1 MTSKVWDKQHGGSHY
16 QKYKIQPSKFVVENE
31 LLYPEGCAI
40 KYIIRH
46 RDKNGKE
53 DIFEYTNTEEELT
66 EERMYNL
73 EEFGYDKNI
82 PWYDEFTSD
91 YEECLYIREMLSNG
105 EDLRKN
111 PRVKLSTIHSAK
123 GGEADNVLLILDNTK
138 TIRDALEK
146 SSDKQDEEHRVWYVG
161 VTRTKQ
167 NLYIMAAK
175 KEDQGYDIES
185 LG

>member
-1 MTSKVWDKQHGGSHY
+1 
-16 QKYKIQPSKFVVENE
+16 
-31 LLYPEGCAI
+31 
-40 KYIIRH
+40 
-46 RDKNGKE
+46 
-53 DIFEYTNTEEELT
+53 
-66 EERMYNL
+66 
-73 EEFGYDKNI
+73 
-82 PWYDEFTSD
+82 
-91 YEECLYIREMLSNG
+91 MLSNG
-105 EDLRKN
+105 EELRKN

-138 TIRDALEK
+138 TIRDALDK
-146 SSDKQDEEHRVWYVG
+146 SFDKQDEEHRVWYVG